1 LERAGLREPIDYQPF
16 RLPAKKALSS
26 WTRRLVVFALFAA
39 PAYATGN
46 PFLAVPPLLVAYTEF
61 TRPDFTLRLR
71 PWRAW
76 AVLAVVG
83 VIGTLASNVVVSLDL
98 PSPLVAALA
107 FAARVLAWTGLRTW
121 LPPAGAVVLL
131 AFLVP
136 WQNPWIYGMEVA
148 LGAAVWVTAALV
160 LIGIRP
166 THADKDK
173 G

>member
-1 LERAGLREPIDYQPF
+1 M
-16 RLPAKKALSS
+16 
-26 WTRRLVVFALFAA
+26 
-39 PAYATGN
+39 
-46 PFLAVPPLLVAYTEF
+46 LAVA
-61 TRPDFTLRLR
+61 
-71 PWRAW
+71 
-76 AVLAVVG
+76 G
-83 VIGTLASNVVVSLDL
+83 VIGTLARNAVVTLDL

-107 FAARVLAWTGLRTW
+107 FAALVLAWNGLRTW

-173 G
+173 GTLSRTPEEDAEGAKA